1 MIKFFRKI
9 RQNLLTE
16 NKFSK
21 YLIYAVGEIILVVIG
36 ILIAL
41 QLNNAKEI
49 SKLDETRHNYYSQI
63 LVDLDKE
70 IENITNRISFLES
83 NTVSFEEYN
92 KYIETLDLEPNQIIK
107 ELLKINRVSRYS
119 SFNTNTIQTLEST
132 GDIKLM
138 PEIIRNHLLD
148 LKRSQES
155 YSKVSNGNN
164 EVYLNALMKPL
175 QLGLLRLNTKKPIY
189 KGSRI
194 NDNIE
199 EIILKL
205 EGALGLKYYTE
216 INNTKA
222 LSDMLI
228 NIKELKVMINLELKN
243 K

>member
-9 RQNLLTE
+9 RQRLLTE

-21 YLIYAVGEIILVVIG
+21 YLMYAFGEIVLVVIG

-49 SKLDETRHNYYSQI
+49 SKLNETRHNYYSQI

-70 IENITNRISFLES
+70 IVNITNRISFLES

-92 KYIETLDLEPNQIIK
+92 KYIETIDLEPNQIIK
-107 ELLKINRVSRYS
+107 ELIKVNRISRYS

-175 QLGLLRLNTKKPIY
+175 QLGLIRLNTKKPIY
-189 KGSRI
+189 KGSSI

-199 EIILKL
+199 EIILTL
-205 EGALGLKYYTE
+205 EGALRLKYYTE
-216 INNTKA
+216 INNINA
-222 LSDMLI
+222 LNDMLI
-228 NIKELKVMINLELKN
+228 NINELKEMIDLEN

>member
-1 MIKFFRKI
+1 MIKFFRRI
-9 RQNLLTE
+9 RQELLTE

-21 YLIYAVGEIILVVIG
+21 YLLYAIGEIVLVVIG

-49 SKLDETRHNYYSQI
+49 SKLNESKQNYYNQI

-70 IENITNRISFLES
+70 VENMNSRVAYLNS
-83 NTVSFEEYN
+83 NTLAYEKYN
-92 KYIETLDLEPNQIIK
+92 NYIETSDLEPNQILK
-107 ELLKINRVSRYS
+107 EIFKINRVSRYA

-132 GDIKLM
+132 GDIILM
-138 PEIIRNHLLD
+138 PEHIRNRLLE

-155 YSKVSNGNN
+155 YITVSNGNN
-164 EVYLNALMKPL
+164 AVYLNALMKPL
-175 QLGLLRLNTKKPIY
+175 QLGLLRLSTKKPIY
-189 KGSRI
+189 KESKI

-199 EIILKL
+199 DIILAL

-216 INNTKA
+216 INNAKA
-222 LSDMLI
+222 INEMLI
-228 NIKELKVMINLELKN
+228 NVQELKELINLELKN

>member
-1 MIKFFRKI
+1 MMKFFRHI
-9 RQNLLTE
+9 RQRLLSE

-21 YLIYAVGEIILVVIG
+21 YLMYAVGEIILVVIG

-49 SKLDETRHNYYSQI
+49 NKLDETRHNYYSQI

-70 IENITNRISFLES
+70 IENITNRISFLKS
-83 NTVSFEEYN
+83 NTVSFEAYN
-92 KYIETLDLEPNQIIK
+92 KYLETLDLEPNQIMQ
-107 ELLKINRVSRYS
+107 ELLKINRVSRYA

-148 LKRSQES
+148 VKRSQES
-155 YSKVSNGNN
+155 FSKVSNGNN

-175 QLGLLRLNTKKPIY
+175 QLGLLRLNTKKPMY

-194 NDNIE
+194 HDNIE
-199 EIILKL
+199 EIILTL

-228 NIKELKVMINLELKN
+228 NIKELKVRINLELKN